1 MLLYFDRSWLTEY
14 SLPRARDRILKERVE
29 ANQPESTKLARL
41 QEVQRL
47 AKGLAPHCRYST
59 LRGKTDKLE
68 EPVNRELNVTKT

>member
-1 MLLYFDRSWLTEY
+1 MLLNIDRSWLTEY

-47 AKGLAPHCRYST
+47 AKGLAPHCRYAVS
-59 LRGKTDKLE
+59 RIARDNE
-68 EPVNRELNVTKT
+68 EYVVSVVLVV